1 MTSAAMTPA
10 AMTPVA
16 MTAATTPG
24 QRKAALLLSTMR
36 GEDRRR
42 LLSRLPRAAAAP
54 LRRLLDELDAMPWP
68 VAELADAL
76 LADEVLGLTAR
87 NSPDLERLVGLSQR
101 LSPAWFARA
110 LAAWPGLDRN
120 FCLALLDPPFA
131 VGVRHELANLPTL
144 PPKLADALK
153 AEALALIADREPAR

>member
-1 MTSAAMTPA
+1 MTY
-10 AMTPVA
+10 V
-16 MTAATTPG
+16 TTPG

-54 LRRLLDELDAMPWP
+54 LRHLLGELEAMPWP
-68 VAELADAL
+68 VAELADEL

-87 NSPDLERLVGLSQR
+87 NSPDLERLVALSQE
-101 LSPAWFARA
+101 LPAAWFART

-120 FCLALLDPPFA
+120 FCLALLDPAFA
-131 VGVRHELANLPTL
+131 VDVRHELATLPTL
-144 PPKLADALK
+144 PPRLADALK
-153 AEALALIADREPAR
+153 AEALALIAGREIAR